1 VSAPT
6 PPFHKLTFRWSARV
20 GKFFPCADTDPRGS
34 MVDTVDATGHVVIAD
49 YAGNTFAGGQM
60 RLIGYKLGHPSSMYD
75 PADGLKWLTAEKSR
89 RRNDRLKSTRPT
101 T

>member
-6 PPFHKLTFRWSARV
+6 PPFRKLTFRWSARV

-49 YAGNTFAGGQM
+49 YAGNGFAGDQL
-60 RLIGYKLGHPSSMYD
+60 RIIGYKLGHPSSMYD
-75 PADGLKWLTAEKSR
+75 PEDGRRWLAAEAKR
-89 RRNDRLKSTRPT
+89 RRQKK
-101 T
+101 